1 MSKACLLLFLV
12 GVVVFI
18 ITPSIANQ
26 HHGNELPKGNGRK
39 PFPGE
44 KQPQHKPFPEHRPPI
59 HRGPGGKGEEPPHG
73 EKPPHRHLLNVEVEG
88 THKPPRYSGGKP
100 PRHSGGKPPH
110 VEGFLA
116 GKAPMKPFPGDKP
129 SKGNEKG
136 APHEPKPPHRHLLSV
151 EVEGTHK
158 PPQHSGGK
166 PPRHSG
172 GKPPHV
178 EGFPGDKPSKGKG
191 KGAPH
196 EPKPPHRHILSVE
209 VEGIHKPPQ
218 QSGGKPPRHSGGK
231 PPHVE
236 GFPGDKPSKGKGK
249 GAPHEPKPPHRH
261 LLNVEVEDTHKPP
274 QHSGGKPPHV
284 EGFPDGKP
292 PIKPFPGDKP
302 SKGKGKGVP
311 HEPKPPHRHLLSEP
325 HKYVIPPKGK
335 GEKPPHEQK
344 PHHGHHPRHHLGI
357 EN

>member
-18 ITPSIANQ
+18 ITPSLANQ

-73 EKPPHRHLLNVEVEG
+73 EKPPHRHLLTVEVED
-88 THKPPRYSGGKP
+88 THKPPRY
-100 PRHSGGKPPH
+100 
-110 VEGFLA
+110 
-116 GKAPMKPFPGDKP
+116 
-129 SKGNEKG
+129 
-136 APHEPKPPHRHLLSV
+136 
-151 EVEGTHK
+151 
-158 PPQHSGGK
+158 SGGK

-196 EPKPPHRHILSVE
+196 EPKPPHRHLLSVE
-209 VEGIHKPPQ
+209 VEGTHKPPQ

-292 PIKPFPGDKP
+292 PMKPFPGDKP

-344 PHHGHHPRHHLGI
+344 PHHGHHPGHHLGI

>member
-18 ITPSIANQ
+18 ITPSLANQ
-26 HHGNELPKGNGRK
+26 HHDNELPKGK

-59 HRGPGGKGEEPPHG
+59 HSGPGGKGQEPPHG
-73 EKPPHRHLLNVEVEG
+73 EKPPHRN
-88 THKPPRYSGGKP
+88 
-100 PRHSGGKPPH
+100 
-110 VEGFLA
+110 
-116 GKAPMKPFPGDKP
+116 
-129 SKGNEKG
+129 
-136 APHEPKPPHRHLLSV
+136 LLSV

-158 PPQHSGGK
+158 PPRHSGGK

-178 EGFPGDKPSKGKG
+178 EGFPTDKAPMKPFPGEKPSKGKG
-191 KGAPH
+191 KGA
-196 EPKPPHRHILSVE
+196 
-209 VEGIHKPPQ
+209 
-218 QSGGKPPRHSGGK
+218 
-231 PPHVE
+231 
-236 GFPGDKPSKGKGK
+236 
-249 GAPHEPKPPHRH
+249 
-261 LLNVEVEDTHKPP
+261 
-274 QHSGGKPPHV
+274 
-284 EGFPDGKP
+284 
-292 PIKPFPGDKP
+292 
-302 SKGKGKGVP
+302 P

-344 PHHGHHPRHHLGI
+344 PHHGHHPGHLLGI